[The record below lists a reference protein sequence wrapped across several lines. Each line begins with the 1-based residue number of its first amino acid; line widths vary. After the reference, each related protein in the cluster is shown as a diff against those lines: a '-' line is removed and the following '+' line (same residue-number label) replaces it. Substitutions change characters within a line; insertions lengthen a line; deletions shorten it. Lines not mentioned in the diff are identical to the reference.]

1 MGVRNSCIRATN
13 PDNHE
18 VLSPKLCDLR
28 PRLHLLANKD
38 QVMGEIKKEMRIA
51 AGAEKLYRVT
61 SDKETLARLRKFM
74 KESGK
79 KLKILYATLQNLN
92 VAIAQ
97 KDPEIH
103 PGSPHDPPTNAPED
117 SCVMDESPAVV
128 LTPEEPATT
137 SERDTTAQDPAPA
150 LPLAVTEGSEMSAD
164 EVNIGSTHPENT
176 AEDFPPAVTTEPEV
190 LHLTNCTLQDFTQ
203 RGFLGEGG
211 FAKVL
216 HVQHTASKRSYA
228 LKILKKQK
236 ITTLRDVER
245 ILVEK
250 RVALAAA
257 VHPFTVDLHATFQS
271 DHHLFFL
278 MEYVAGGC
286 LRSLLERERKF
297 GQQRTTFYAA
307 CTLLAISYL
316 HENGIIH
323 RDLKPENLLLDS
335 NGYIK
340 LADFGLCK
348 DGIGYGDRTRSLNG
362 TYDYMAPE
370 VLSRLPYS
378 RSVDWWSLGIVIF
391 EMLVGDLPW
400 MRPSIGFVCPKFLA
414 EDAAILISGLLQLDP
429 WMRLGSSE
437 EDAGELMHHHFFRG
451 IDWLALLQR
460 KLQPPF
466 IPEDVGL
473 SDDGPWDLLLTPP
486 SEGSLGIRKEIADAF
501 GSFDY
506 SAI

>member
-117 SCVMDESPAVV
+117 SCVRDPPTNA
-128 LTPEEPATT
+128 PED
-137 SERDTTAQDPAPA
+137 SVKHSRR
-150 LPLAVTEGSEMSAD
+150 LS
-164 EVNIGSTHPENT
+164 
-176 AEDFPPAVTTEPEV
+176 PAVTTEPEV

-211 FAKVL
+211 FGKVL

-250 RVALAAA
+250 RVALTAA

-286 LRSLLERERKF
+286 LRTLLERERKF
-297 GQQRTTFYAA
+297 GQRRTTFYAA
-307 CTLLAISYL
+307 CTVLAISYL

-348 DGIGYGDRTRSLNG
+348 DGIGYGDRTRSLTG

-378 RSVDWWSLGIVIF
+378 RSADWWSLGIVIF

-400 MRPSIGFVCPKFLA
+400 MRPSIGVVCPKFLA

-437 EDAGELMHHHFFRG
+437 EDAGELMFHHFFRG
-451 IDWLALLQR
+451 IDWLALVQR

-473 SDDGPWDLLLTPP
+473 SDDGPCYEHLLLTPP
-486 SEGSLGIRKEIADAF
+486 SEGSLAIRKEIADAF

>member
-1 MGVRNSCIRATN
+1 
-13 PDNHE
+13 
-18 VLSPKLCDLR
+18 
-28 PRLHLLANKD
+28 
-38 QVMGEIKKEMRIA
+38 MGEIKKEMRIA

-137 SERDTTAQDPAPA
+137 NGFLE
-150 LPLAVTEGSEMSAD
+150 LSAR
-164 EVNIGSTHPENT
+164 GL
-176 AEDFPPAVTTEPEV
+176 EV
-190 LHLTNCTLQDFTQ
+190 LHVSFCVSSKFPQYILSFQ
-203 RGFLGEGG
+203 
-211 FAKVL
+211 VL

-391 EMLVGDLPW
+391 EMLVGDL
-400 MRPSIGFVCPKFLA
+400 
-414 EDAAILISGLLQLDP
+414 LQLDP

-486 SEGSLGIRKEIADAF
+486 SEAPPAVPHLLLPQLHRRCPPFLLK
-501 GSFDY
+501 Y
-506 SAI
+506 SIINRSALKPLVCRSRVCKLSGLPVLQWNGMECSIHLAA